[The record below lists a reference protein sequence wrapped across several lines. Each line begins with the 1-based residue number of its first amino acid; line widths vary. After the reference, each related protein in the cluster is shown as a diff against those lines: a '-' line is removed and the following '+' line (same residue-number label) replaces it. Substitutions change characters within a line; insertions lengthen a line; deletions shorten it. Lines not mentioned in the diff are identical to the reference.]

1 MYSLNPAHVAGCYD
15 RAASGLLRQSL
26 TQPLT
31 CGNSWPICF
40 HVPTPAKP
48 LCPISLFCE
57 DFILFT
63 AAQDFRFLT
72 KSSCIGSGQGQQKD
86 ASRRH
91 TVHLILCFG
100 FNAVAHKRQRS
111 SAASEP
117 CRRMCPISAPHRCL
131 RSRSAACAGAAGTS
145 GCPPPPSVS
154 FRKQLRSRR
163 LARPFPTH
171 CPLKGQAVQSLLS
184 AKYTWRSPATL

>member
-15 RAASGLLRQSL
+15 QAVSGLLRQSF

-40 HVPTPAKP
+40 HVPTPAKL
-48 LCPISLFCE
+48 LCPLSLFCE

-86 ASRRH
+86 ALRRH
-91 TVHLILCFG
+91 TVHLILCSG
-100 FNAVAHKRQRS
+100 FHAVADKRQRF

-117 CRRMCPISAPHRCL
+117 CRRMCPISAPHRCP

-145 GCPPPPSVS
+145 GCPRPQPLSGSSCAPGVWLDP
-154 FRKQLRSRR
+154 FPRIARSRVR
-163 LARPFPTH
+163 QCSRS
-171 CPLKGQAVQSLLS
+171 CPRNTLGAVRQ
-184 AKYTWRSPATL
+184 RCD